1 MLNIDAIRQD
11 IIDSYY
17 ANDKRLG
24 DLEIAEMFAGHDNFQ
39 SCDWVDSAED
49 CAIITRTDGHRMM
62 MGLDWTDTYFDD
74 ILDDWVDPEVEAWTY
89 STYSGEDAEDY
100 ITSDGRSG
108 DINEIAPHIATTITN
123 WLNDAQ

>member
-11 IIDSYY
+11 ITDSYY

-39 SCDWVDSAED
+39 SCNWADSAEG
-49 CAIITRTDGHRMM
+49 CAIITRTDGHRMV

-74 ILDDWVDPEVEAWTY
+74 ILDDWVDPEVEAWTC

-108 DINEIAPHIATTITN
+108 DIDEIAPHIATTITN